1 MFQIASSPES
11 VGIPSEAVLR
21 FLERIDRNRICL
33 HGFLLVRH
41 GQVASEGYWA
51 PFTPDRLHRMYSIS
65 KSFVSLA
72 IGSLIGE
79 GRLRLDDC
87 VASFFP
93 DKVPQDL
100 HPWLAQATVRD
111 LLMMATPHSENAYT
125 RHDKDWAWCFFN
137 KQPSHPAGTVFA
149 YDTAATVVLNTIVE
163 RISGMPFLEYL
174 RPRLLDPIG
183 FSPDAW

>member
-1 MFQIASSPES
+1 
-11 VGIPSEAVLR
+11 
-21 FLERIDRNRICL
+21 
-33 HGFLLVRH
+33 
-41 GQVASEGYWA
+41 
-51 PFTPDRLHRMYSIS
+51 MYSIS

-79 GRLRLDDC
+79 DRLHLDDP

-183 FSPDAW
+183 FSPTPGVSRHLKGPPGAVPACSAPCATWPRRRWSV